1 MTGNLGRLDLRSKL
15 LLGFLLVAVL
25 VAVTGAVGWY
35 GITAV
40 SDNADEVADAGD
52 KRYAVALID
61 AGVEKQE
68 RAVRADLLGEEG
80 ARSEWEEGNEKVQRG
95 FEILEEHELTE
106 EETRLLGLMEQ
117 QHELF
122 AGEYEKFREALAR
135 ANHEEAEATAAGMT
149 EVGGDVEVAVD
160 NFATETGENTEE
172 TVAGIS
178 TTRTRAVS
186 GIVFV
191 SVATILIAGVIG
203 LGMAKHIGGPIQ
215 SLSASADTI
224 ARGDLDET
232 VAETDRA
239 DEVGELNRSFR
250 SMQQYL
256 QTVAAQADAIAD
268 QRFQAEALEA
278 EVPGQL
284 GESIE
289 TMRTDLRRF
298 ITEIEESRSEA
309 ESARSEAEQMA
320 SDLEEQAEILG
331 DRMHRAAEGDF
342 TQRMETDLDNEAMA
356 EIAEAFNEMVEEL
369 EATIGRIREFAAA
382 VDAESEQA
390 NASASEIKRASQQVS
405 RSVQEIASGAEKQ
418 DESVRQVS
426 NEMTNLSAAI
436 EEVAAST
443 DEIARKSEEAAR
455 IGTEGK
461 ERAAEA
467 SAEMDAVERKVE
479 ETVAEMEQLDEEMEQ
494 IGEIVDLIDEIAE
507 QTNMLAL
514 NASIE
519 AARAGEAGEGFAVVA
534 DEIKSLAQET
544 GDATRDIEELITDV
558 QDSTDQA
565 VTDMVEMG
573 SRVTDGA
580 ETVDETVDAL
590 EEIVDRVK
598 EANDGIQSINETTE
612 AQATSTEE
620 VVSMVDEVGTISQE
634 NADQAEDV
642 AAAAEEQTASITE
655 VTENIDGLSEQAT
668 RLREEIDGFEVRD
681 GSERDQPERSTAAPT
696 APGQD

>member
-1 MTGNLGRLDLRSKL
+1 MAGAIGKLDLRSKL
-15 LLGFLLVAVL
+15 LVGFLLVAVL

-35 GITAV
+35 GISAV

-52 KRYAVALID
+52 KRYAVSLID

-68 RAVRADLLGEEG
+68 RAIRADLLDEEG
-80 ARSEWEEGNEKVQRG
+80 ARNEWEEGDQKVQRG
-95 FEILEEHELTE
+95 FEILNKQELTE
-106 EETRLLGLMEQ
+106 EEERLFGLMET

-135 ANHEEAEATAAGMT
+135 AEFEEAETTAAAMT
-149 EVGGDVEVAVD
+149 EVGGDVEVAVEK
-160 NFATETGENTEE
+160 FAAETGENTEQ
-172 TVAGIS
+172 TVASID
-178 TTRTRAVS
+178 TTRTQAIA
-186 GIVFV
+186 GIGGV
-191 SVATILIAGVIG
+191 SVGVILAAVVIG
-203 LGMAKHIGGPIQ
+203 LGMARHIGGPVQ
-215 SLSASADTI
+215 SLSGSADNI
-224 ARGDLDET
+224 ASGDLGET

-239 DEVGELNRSFR
+239 DEIGELNRSFR

-268 QRFQAEALEA
+268 QRFEADVLDE
-278 EVPGQL
+278 EVPGEL
-284 GESIE
+284 GDSIE
-289 TMRTDLRRF
+289 TMREDLRRF

-309 ESARSEAEQMA
+309 EVARSDAEQMA
-320 SDLEEQAEILG
+320 SSLEQQAEILG
-331 DRMHRAAEGDF
+331 ERMQRAAEGDF
-342 TQRMETDLDNEAMA
+342 TQRMDTDIENESMA
-356 EIAEAFNEMVEEL
+356 KIAAAFNEMAAEL
-369 EATIGRIREFAAA
+369 ETTIGQIREFAAA

-390 NASASEIKRASQQVS
+390 SASAGEIKTASQRVS
-405 RSVQEIASGAEKQ
+405 RSVQEIASGTEKQ

-426 NEMTNLSAAI
+426 EEMTNLSAAI

-443 DEIARKSEEAAR
+443 DEIARKSDEAAR
-455 IGTEGK
+455 IGTDGR

-467 SAEMDAVERKVE
+467 SAQMDRVE
-479 ETVAEMEQLDEEMEQ
+479 ETVEETVEEMEQLDDEMSA

-544 GDATRDIEELITDV
+544 SDATRDIEELITDV

-573 SRVTDGA
+573 SRVTEGA
-580 ETVDETVDAL
+580 ETVDETVEAL

-612 AQATSTEE
+612 AQATSTEQ
-620 VVSMVDEVGTISQE
+620 VVSMVDEVGSISQQ

-642 AAAAEEQTASITE
+642 AAATEQQTASITE
-655 VTENIDGLSEQAT
+655 VTENIDGLSEQAS
-668 RLREEIDGFEVRD
+668 RLREKMDEFEIEDDVGEDG
-681 GSERDQPERSTAAPT
+681 
-696 APGQD
+696 PGGTVATPSGVSQD